1 MNMLDERTAV
11 LLKILNKKCSF
22 GSYKVVTSDE
32 LILEFPER
40 FGADKDLIWQMLVT
54 LSQKGYLS
62 IRYDRDGEFCLSLTP
77 KGRLYCETDLKEER
91 TQNKPKT
98 DLLPY
103 IYNFMAI
110 FFGIVF
116 GGLTLIIIGAL
127 C

>member
-11 LLKILNKKCSF
+11 LLKILNKKCSY

-40 FGADKDLIWQMLVT
+40 YGADKDLIWQMLAN

-62 IRYDRDGEFCLSLTP
+62 IRYDNDGEFCLSPTP
-77 KGRLYCETDLKEER
+77 KGRLYCETDQKEEG

-116 GGLTLIIIGAL
+116 GGLALILIGAL